1 MHQANGDRTFA
12 NSGRD
17 SLHRAVTDVA
27 NGEHPRRACS
37 RRKGARP
44 SVQRSSMFGPVSPA
58 RNMGPGDGVVC
69 QKVGTTRSCCW
80 PATAGNVTGADF
92 VIDGGMVT
100 TL

>member
-1 MHQANGDRTFA
+1 MLEPA
-12 NSGRD
+12 
-17 SLHRAVTDVA
+17 
-27 NGEHPRRACS
+27 
-37 RRKGARP
+37 ARP
-44 SVQRSSMFGPVSPA
+44 PSTGAATCSLQADQWIQVSTSLA
-58 RNMGPGDGVVC
+58 RVSEMHSCTRRTAIEPSPTADATRDGVVC